1 MNDGNFSWYITKS
14 HQKSGRIFTV
24 DRFGIMSERI
34 QSHDLTPNIYQLLLS
49 HIGRVSV
56 GREIDDDHLEIL
68 AYSDNRDDWPE
79 LSRMAKRENAT
90 HIKSVISEGVTVVE

>member
-1 MNDGNFSWYITKS
+1 MLI
-14 HQKSGRIFTV
+14 
-24 DRFGIMSERI
+24 
-34 QSHDLTPNIYQLLLS
+34 

-79 LSRMAKRENAT
+79 LSRMAKREKAT

>member
-1 MNDGNFSWYITKS
+1 MANTITFC
-14 HQKSGRIFTV
+14 RDNPIRTTL
-24 DRFGIMSERI
+24 DDWM
-34 QSHDLTPNIYQLLLS
+34 LS